1 MSELVIDK
9 SNFAQYFFDV
19 RHHRPKTGQVMAKFS
34 AVALFGDGPDKRDL
48 IKVLRRDKAKAAAQV
63 MQKIHCA
70 REPDSYR
77 VCREICED
85 LISGMTD
92 DQVAKKEYEY
102 VLEVCYYTQ
111 KEYVPKGDPHWETI
125 DVLKYDTETKTFQ
138 SSFDIKAPKQ
148 QSLSVEEAATLEPV
162 ENHIPPEQKENWDE
176 LMEGLENWGK
186 NDQGSAK

>member
-1 MSELVIDK
+1 MQEQDKAEIVIDK
-9 SNFAQYFFDV
+9 SNFSNYFFDV
-19 RHHRPKTGQVMAKFS
+19 RHHRPKAGQVMAKFS

-85 LISGMTD
+85 LIGGMTD

-102 VLEVCYYTQ
+102 VLEACYYTQ

-125 DVLKYDTETKTFQ
+125 DVLKYDTETKTFK
-138 SSFDIKAPKQ
+138 SSFDIEGLNFT
-148 QSLSVEEAATLEPV
+148 SDDTVTLLEPSKDRV
-162 ENHIPPEQKENWDE
+162 VQYDPLSAKEN
-176 LMEGLENWGK
+176 GGK
-186 NDQGSAK
+186 NEQDPAR